1 MGALFGTQA
10 NNLRACSLLPSQCIY
25 FKRRLSE
32 VQQVWE
38 QPLLE
43 QAGFV
48 HIDATYWGR
57 GAGIL
62 LAIDHHTAHPLY
74 LEFIRNECAQ
84 DYRRALESI
93 SRRGYIIRGVVVD
106 GTRTLF
112 SLSLNIPVQMCQYHM
127 RQIISRHLTKRPK
140 LLASRDLLLLI
151 DSLSNQTY
159 EGFNQA
165 FQAWKSKWHDTIMR
179 RSLLKSGKSRYR
191 HRKLRS
197 AIHSIEFYLPY
208 LFTYQQAQCIGM
220 PNTNN
225 KIEGTFSALKR
236 KINCHSGM
244 SAANRQRL
252 ICGFFLAWKASLCN
266 VKQEP

>member
-1 MGALFGTQA
+1 M
-10 NNLRACSLLPSQCIY
+10 
-25 FKRRLSE
+25 
-32 VQQVWE
+32 QQVWE

-48 HIDATYWGR
+48 HIDAAYWGR

-62 LAIDHHTAHPLY
+62 LAIDHHTARPLY

-151 DSLSNQTY
+151 DSLSNQTC

>member
-1 MGALFGTQA
+1 M
-10 NNLRACSLLPSQCIY
+10 
-25 FKRRLSE
+25 
-32 VQQVWE
+32 QQVWE

-62 LAIDHHTAHPLY
+62 LAIDHHTARPLY

-127 RQIISRHLTKRPK
+127 RQIISRYLTKRPK

-151 DSLSNQTY
+151 DGLSNQTC

-197 AIHSIEFYLPY
+197 AIHSMRPLHGNWPAFYLLIHCIIGSYFVY
-208 LFTYQQAQCIGM
+208 LSIKNSIIFL
-220 PNTNN
+220 PWHTNPR
-225 KIEGTFSALKR
+225 IP
-236 KINCHSGM
+236 M
-244 SAANRQRL
+244 SM
-252 ICGFFLAWKASLCN
+252 
-266 VKQEP
+266 

>member
-10 NNLRACSLLPSQCIY
+10 NNLRACSYYQVSASTI
-25 FKRRLSE
+25 KRRLSE

-62 LAIDHHTAHPLY
+62 LAIDHHTARPLY

-112 SLSLNIPVQMCQYHM
+112 SLFAEYPCADVPVSY
-127 RQIISRHLTKRPK
+127 
-140 LLASRDLLLLI
+140 AAD
-151 DSLSNQTY
+151 Y
-159 EGFNQA
+159 
-165 FQAWKSKWHDTIMR
+165 
-179 RSLLKSGKSRYR
+179 
-191 HRKLRS
+191 
-197 AIHSIEFYLPY
+197 
-208 LFTYQQAQCIGM
+208 
-220 PNTNN
+220 
-225 KIEGTFSALKR
+225 FSTT
-236 KINCHSGM
+236 
-244 SAANRQRL
+244 
-252 ICGFFLAWKASLCN
+252 
-266 VKQEP
+266 

>member
-1 MGALFGTQA
+1 M
-10 NNLRACSLLPSQCIY
+10 
-25 FKRRLSE
+25 
-32 VQQVWE
+32 QQVWE

-62 LAIDHHTAHPLY
+62 LAIDHHTARPLY

-127 RQIISRHLTKRPK
+127 RQIISRYLTKRPK

-151 DSLSNQTY
+151 DGLSNQTC

-208 LFTYQQAQCIGM
+208 LFTYQQSQCIGM

>member
-1 MGALFGTQA
+1 MEHKQTISELAAYYQVSAST
-10 NNLRACSLLPSQCIY
+10 I
-25 FKRRLSE
+25 KRRLSE

-62 LAIDHHTAHPLY
+62 LAIDHHTARPLY

-151 DSLSNQTY
+151 DSLSNQTC

>member
-1 MGALFGTQA
+1 M
-10 NNLRACSLLPSQCIY
+10 
-25 FKRRLSE
+25 
-32 VQQVWE
+32 QQIWE

-62 LAIDHHTAHPLY
+62 LAIDHHTARPLY

-252 ICGFFLAWKASLCN
+252 ICGFFLAWKTSLCN